1 MVPPLDSDRDPVHEA
16 RFRLFGSGGR
26 GSRRSIVLSPAML
39 ERSADA
45 GPWTLAVRDDGTLDP
60 IPPLESC
67 RMSWGAARCRPHRR
81 LVYALAVPGDFQRR
95 RIPMAGHLL
104 EDGRTGG
111 RNSRRSS
118 TVLRTIYGWAIAYRF
133 PESTGPA
140 LVDPHEDVPEL
151 PAFYES
157 PVELIDRIIHL
168 EARDIATRPI
178 ALLVRPSDFLQ
189 DERGGRINRYFPTP
203 VPPGPR
209 SPD

>member
-16 RFRLFGSGGR
+16 RFRLFGSGGH

-39 ERSADA
+39 ERSADT
-45 GPWTLAVRDDGTLDP
+45 GSWTLAVRDGGTLEP
-60 IPPLESC
+60 IPPLDSR
-67 RMSWGAARCRPHRR
+67 RMSWVGTRCRAHSRF
-81 LVYALAVPGDFQRR
+81 VFALAVPDDFQRR

-104 EDGRTGG
+104 KGGRTRG

-133 PESTGPA
+133 PDSNGPA

-178 ALLVRPSDFLQ
+178 ALLVHPSDFLQ
-189 DERGGRINRYFPTP
+189 DGRGGRINRYFPTP
-203 VPPGPR
+203 VPPKPR
-209 SPD
+209 SHD